1 MSESDI
7 LALIRGYATIPYR
20 IYIEG
25 NDTPLDEYEI
35 VSTTYEDYRY
45 VDTDS
50 LVIGQFVARTFNGE
64 IKNINRDLL
73 IENKEIEVRMG
84 VMVGD
89 TTTWYSLG
97 NFLITKPEEDDVKDK
112 MTFKSMD
119 YTKKFNKKFDPSS
132 VAFPCTALE
141 LATAVCNQCGVE
153 LATTDFTN
161 ANFIIENN
169 QYVEDES
176 CRKVMQDIGKLAYSW
191 VRIGWDNKCYIDFE
205 VKTEVEDYNII
216 TNDEYYDFSK
226 QQKQFGV
233 VNRVVVGMKDVDGEN
248 VAVQDDD
255 SIAENGLCEL
265 HIYDNNLTYTP
276 ELRQQVI
283 EGAKRLFGL
292 KYVPVEVNTVGH
304 PWLIGN
310 ELVRIIDMDG
320 NAVDTY
326 PFDRTIEYMGH
337 IKTKLVSK
345 AETQT
350 QHEYVNNNTLGDLL
364 NRTKL
369 VVDKQ
374 NKTIQAV
381 VEQSDE
387 TSKKVAEFGI
397 TLDGIS
403 SSVSNTEETVK
414 DLESSID
421 YFSVDL
427 SQYTLTIPVDSSN
440 KPLETKN
447 YDIPFYA
454 YYKGKQ
460 VMPNLSIDSSNT
472 GIITS
477 KTDNYI
483 RFSVN
488 NTTAIEKLSN
498 DYVLTFTYNSP
509 DGFYNV
515 VKKVTISLSVQG
527 KDGTPGKDGTSVN
540 ILGSYNSLEELKQAH
555 PTGNVGDAYI
565 VQGDMY
571 VWSTEENT
579 WVDVGNIQGPKGD
592 DGYTPQKGV
601 DYFDGENGENGKS
614 AYQIWL
620 EQGNVGSEQDYLDS
634 LKGQDGQDGYTPVK
648 GKDYFDGNDGSDG
661 KSAYQVWLDAGNTGT
676 EQDYL
681 DSLKGADGSD
691 GYTPVKGKDYFD
703 GADGQDG
710 SDGRGIKSTNITY
723 QIGTSGTTAPTGTWL
738 STIPTASAGQYVWTR
753 TIITYTDNTTS
764 TSYSV
769 SKYGDDG
776 SDGKDGY
783 TPVKGKDYFDGAD
796 GKDGYTPQKGVDYF
810 DGQDGKDG
818 KDGTDSYFYVRY
830 SANSNGNPMTQA
842 PTTTTK
848 YMGVAS
854 TTSPTAPT
862 SYSAY
867 TWSLIKGEDGVGTP
881 GKDGESA
888 YLHIKYSDDGKT
900 FTANNGETVG
910 RYRGELVDNNPNDSL
925 VFSDYKWYDMS
936 LIVDEELE
944 EIRQNVKQNTALI
957 EETDEQIRL
966 DVAENYT
973 SKGTFDEFK
982 QTTETEL
989 SIQSNELTISVSSIQ
1004 ERLDIL
1010 GTNIDGTTGEVTSVK
1025 TGKGF
1030 TFNDE
1035 GLNIND
1041 PNEEFNTQI
1050 TNRATQYK
1058 NGDEVIT
1065 ETSKDGFMTTDLKE
1079 KGTHQYSYNGDTYD
1093 FVAER
1098 IEVDGEYA
1106 YAHFYNGGD
1115 L

>member
-35 VSTTYEDYRY
+35 FSTTYEDYRY

-84 VMVGD
+84 VKVGD

-119 YTKKFNKKFDPSS
+119 YTKKFNKKFDPSL
-132 VAFPCTALE
+132 VTFPCTALE

-161 ANFIIENN
+161 SNFIIENN
-169 QYVEDES
+169 QYVNNES
-176 CRKVMQDIGKLAYSW
+176 CRKVMKDIGKTAYSW

-205 VKTEVEDYNII
+205 VKTEVEDHNII

-364 NRTKL
+364 NRTKI

-374 NKTIQAV
+374 NQTIKAV
-381 VEQSDE
+381 AEQSDA
-387 TSKKVAEFGI
+387 SAKKVAEFGI
-397 TLDGIS
+397 TLDEIS
-403 SSVSNTEETVK
+403 SSVSNTEEVVK

-427 SQYTLTIPVDSSN
+427 AQYTLTIPTDSSK

-447 YDIPFYA
+447 YDVPFYG

-460 VMPNLSIDSSNT
+460 VTPSSVTINGNNT
-472 GIITS
+472 GITTS
-477 KTDNYI
+477 KTDTYM
-483 RFSVN
+483 RFAVEVN
-488 NTTAIEKLSN
+488 TAITNLSN
-498 DYVLTFTYNSP
+498 DYTITFTYNSP
-509 DGFYNV
+509 DGVYTL
-515 VKKVTISLSVQG
+515 VKKFTISLSIQG
-527 KDGTPGKDGTSVN
+527 KDGEKGADGTSVN

-555 PTGNVGDAYI
+555 PTGNIGDAYI

-571 VWSTEENT
+571 VWSAEEND

-592 DGYTPQKGV
+592 KGDTGAQGPKGDTGATGPKGDKGATGPQGEKGNDGYTPQKGI
-601 DYFDGENGENGKS
+601 DYF
-614 AYQIWL
+614 
-620 EQGNVGSEQDYLDS
+620 
-634 LKGQDGQDGYTPVK
+634 
-648 GKDYFDGNDGSDG
+648 
-661 KSAYQVWLDAGNTGT
+661 
-676 EQDYL
+676 
-681 DSLKGADGSD
+681 
-691 GYTPVKGKDYFD
+691 
-703 GADGQDG
+703 
-710 SDGRGIKSTNITY
+710 
-723 QIGTSGTTAPTGTWL
+723 
-738 STIPTASAGQYVWTR
+738 
-753 TIITYTDNTTS
+753 
-764 TSYSV
+764 
-769 SKYGDDG
+769 
-776 SDGKDGY
+776 
-783 TPVKGKDYFDGAD
+783 
-796 GKDGYTPQKGVDYF
+796 
-810 DGQDGKDG
+810 DG
-818 KDGTDSYFYVRY
+818 KDGTSERLFIRY
-830 SANSNGNPMTQA
+830 SANSNGNPMTTTPQSDTA
-842 PTTTTK
+842 YMGIVTTTAT
-848 YMGVAS
+848 
-854 TTSPTAPT
+854 TAPT
-862 SYSAY
+862 SYTAY
-867 TWSLIKGEDGVGTP
+867 TWTKVLGNQGAQGIPGNAGANGLTPYVHIMYSADGSTFVPEEVDDNGNVVYPLGKKPSAWMGQYVDYNQDDSTNFNDYEWYKFTED
-881 GKDGESA
+881 
-888 YLHIKYSDDGKT
+888 I
-900 FTANNGETVG
+900 
-910 RYRGELVDNNPNDSL
+910 
-925 VFSDYKWYDMS
+925 
-936 LIVDEELE
+936 DEELND
-944 EIRQNVKQNTALI
+944 IQQNLSDNTNAISTLK
-957 EETDEQIRL
+957 TDVEQTNKSFSVR
-966 DVAENYT
+966 V
-973 SKGTFDEFK
+973 
-982 QTTETEL
+982 TEL
-989 SIQSNELTISVSSIQ
+989 QTQLTNNSNRIDDVDLKIENGVEVLKNKLITININGISVSTDSSAISTLLSNDRFSI
-1004 ERLDIL
+1004 
-1010 GTNIDGTTGEVTSVK
+1010 NS
-1025 TGKGF
+1025 
-1030 TFNDE
+1030 
-1035 GLNIND
+1035 
-1041 PNEEFNTQI
+1041 
-1050 TNRATQYK
+1050 K
-1058 NGDEVIT
+1058 NGELFFVGYDYELQKTVSRIDNLTVTNYLTSGYHRT
-1065 ETSKDGFMTTDLKE
+1065 EGFE
-1079 KGTHQYSYNGDTYD
+1079 
-1093 FVAER
+1093 
-1098 IEVDGEYA
+1098 IDGEYRT
-1106 YAHFYNGGD
+1106 GD
-1115 L
+1115 YYIGV

>member
-84 VMVGD
+84 VKVGD

-119 YTKKFNKKFDPSS
+119 YTKKFNQKFDPTL
-132 VAFPCTALE
+132 VTFPCTTLE

-161 ANFIIENN
+161 SNFIIENN
-169 QYVEDES
+169 QYVNNES
-176 CRKVMQDIGKLAYSW
+176 CRKVMQDIGKTAYSW

-205 VKTEVEDYNII
+205 VKTEVEDHNII

-364 NRTKL
+364 NRTKI

-374 NKTIQAV
+374 NKTIQAIA
-381 VEQSDE
+381 EQSDS

-397 TLDGIS
+397 TLDEIS
-403 SSVSNTEETVK
+403 SSVSDTEEVVK

-427 SQYTLTIPVDSSN
+427 AQYTLTIPTDSSK

-447 YDIPFYA
+447 YDVPFYG

-460 VMPNLSIDSSNT
+460 VTPSSVTINGNNT
-472 GIITS
+472 GIKTS
-477 KTDNYI
+477 KTDTYM
-483 RFSVN
+483 RFAVEVN
-488 NTTAIEKLSN
+488 TAITNLSN
-498 DYVLTFTYNSP
+498 DYTITFTYNSP
-509 DGFYNV
+509 DGVYTL
-515 VKKVTISLSVQG
+515 VKKFTISLSIQG
-527 KDGTPGKDGTSVN
+527 KDGEKGADGTSVN

-555 PTGNVGDAYI
+555 PTGNTGDAYI

-571 VWSTEENT
+571 VWSAEEND

-592 DGYTPQKGV
+592 KGDTGATGPQGPQGIQGPAGANGTP
-601 DYFDGENGENGKS
+601 
-614 AYQIWL
+614 
-620 EQGNVGSEQDYLDS
+620 
-634 LKGQDGQDGYTPVK
+634 
-648 GKDYFDGNDGSDG
+648 
-661 KSAYQVWLDAGNTGT
+661 
-676 EQDYL
+676 
-681 DSLKGADGSD
+681 
-691 GYTPVKGKDYFD
+691 
-703 GADGQDG
+703 
-710 SDGRGIKSTNITY
+710 
-723 QIGTSGTTAPTGTWL
+723 
-738 STIPTASAGQYVWTR
+738 
-753 TIITYTDNTTS
+753 
-764 TSYSV
+764 
-769 SKYGDDG
+769 
-776 SDGKDGY
+776 
-783 TPVKGKDYFDGAD
+783 
-796 GKDGYTPQKGVDYF
+796 
-810 DGQDGKDG
+810 
-818 KDGTDSYFYVRY
+818 SYFHVRY
-830 SANSNGNPMTQA
+830 SDNPNGNPMTTS
-842 PTTTTK
+842 PTSTTK

-854 TTSPTAPT
+854 TTSPTAPS
-862 SYSAY
+862 SYTAY
-867 TWSLIKGEDGVGTP
+867 KWSLIKGEDGTPGTP
-881 GKDGESA
+881 GSNGLTP
-888 YLHIKYSDDGKT
+888 YFHIKYS
-900 FTANNGETVG
+900 E
-910 RYRGELVDNNPNDSL
+910 
-925 VFSDYKWYDMS
+925 
-936 LIVDEELE
+936 
-944 EIRQNVKQNTALI
+944 
-957 EETDEQIRL
+957 
-966 DVAENYT
+966 
-973 SKGTFDEFK
+973 
-982 QTTETEL
+982 
-989 SIQSNELTISVSSIQ
+989 
-1004 ERLDIL
+1004 
-1010 GTNIDGTTGEVTSVK
+1010 DGTTFTPADSEYELGEKPSAWIGQYTDYVEQDSTNFDDYEWYKFTEDIDPKLDQMQDDINHANASINNTYTEVTKLQTEVTQNKESFEVSVSQL
-1025 TGKGF
+1025 TQ
-1030 TFNDE
+1030 TINTNNTAMQENID
-1035 GLNIND
+1035 NINNTLSNGVELVKNNLVTID
-1041 PNEEFNTQI
+1041 INGISVTTNTSAISTLLSNDRFSINTKSNEELFFVGYDYDLQKTVSRIDNLTVANYL
-1050 TNRATQYK
+1050 TAGYHRTE
-1058 NGDEVIT
+1058 GFVI
-1065 ETSKDGFMTTDLKE
+1065 
-1079 KGTHQYSYNGDTYD
+1079 
-1093 FVAER
+1093 
-1098 IEVDGEYA
+1098 DGEYRSGD
-1106 YAHFYNGGD
+1106 FYVGV
-1115 L
+1115 

>member
-7 LALIRGYATIPYR
+7 LALIRGNATIPYR

-84 VMVGD
+84 VKVEN

-119 YTKKFNKKFDPSS
+119 YTKKFNQKFDPTL
-132 VAFPCTALE
+132 VTFPCTTLE

-153 LATTDFTN
+153 LATIDFTN
-161 ANFIIENN
+161 SNFIIENN
-169 QYVEDES
+169 QYVNNES
-176 CRKVMQDIGKLAYSW
+176 CRKVMQDIGKTAYSW

-205 VKTEVEDYNII
+205 VKTEVEDHNII

-364 NRTKL
+364 NRTKI

-381 VEQSDE
+381 VDQSDS
-387 TSKKVAEFGI
+387 TSKKVAELGI
-397 TLDGIS
+397 ALDEIS
-403 SSVSNTEETVK
+403 SSVSKTEEVVK
-414 DLESSID
+414 DLENSID
-421 YFSVDL
+421 LFSVDL
-427 SQYTLTIPVDSSN
+427 AQYTLTIPTDSSK

-447 YDIPFYA
+447 YDVPFYG

-460 VMPNLSIDSSNT
+460 VTPSSVTINGNNT
-472 GIITS
+472 GITTS
-477 KTDNYI
+477 KTNTYI
-483 RFSVN
+483 RFAVEVN
-488 NTTAIEKLSN
+488 TAITNLSN
-498 DYVLTFTYNSP
+498 DYTITFTYNSP
-509 DGFYNV
+509 DGVYTL
-515 VKKVTISLSVQG
+515 VKKFTISLSIQG
-527 KDGTPGKDGTSVN
+527 KDGEKGADGTSVN

-555 PTGNVGDAYI
+555 PSGNIGDAYI

-571 VWSTEENT
+571 VWSAEEND

-592 DGYTPQKGV
+592 KGDTGAQGPKGDTGATGPQGEQGIQGEQGPKGDKGDTGTQGPQGIQGEKGDKGDKGDDGYTPQKGI
-601 DYFDGENGENGKS
+601 DYF
-614 AYQIWL
+614 
-620 EQGNVGSEQDYLDS
+620 
-634 LKGQDGQDGYTPVK
+634 
-648 GKDYFDGNDGSDG
+648 
-661 KSAYQVWLDAGNTGT
+661 
-676 EQDYL
+676 
-681 DSLKGADGSD
+681 
-691 GYTPVKGKDYFD
+691 
-703 GADGQDG
+703 
-710 SDGRGIKSTNITY
+710 
-723 QIGTSGTTAPTGTWL
+723 
-738 STIPTASAGQYVWTR
+738 
-753 TIITYTDNTTS
+753 
-764 TSYSV
+764 
-769 SKYGDDG
+769 
-776 SDGKDGY
+776 
-783 TPVKGKDYFDGAD
+783 
-796 GKDGYTPQKGVDYF
+796 
-810 DGQDGKDG
+810 DGKDG
-818 KDGTDSYFYVRY
+818 KDGTSERLFIRY
-830 SANSNGNPMTQA
+830 SANSNGNPMTTTPQSDTA
-842 PTTTTK
+842 YMGTITTTAT
-848 YMGVAS
+848 
-854 TTSPTAPT
+854 TAPT
-862 SYSAY
+862 SYTAY
-867 TWSLIKGEDGVGTP
+867 TWTKVLGNQGAQGIPGNAGANGLTPYVHIMYSQDGMAFTP
-881 GKDGESA
+881 EEK
-888 YLHIKYSDDGKT
+888 SDDGTVIYPLGKKPSAWMGQYVDYVEQDSTNFDDYEWYKFTEDIDDTLNGMQDDIDKNKT
-900 FTANNGETVG
+900 DINNNYQDLVEQLNKKANDD
-910 RYRGELVDNNPNDSL
+910 ELVTIRNSVETLQTDL
-925 VFSDYKWYDMS
+925 MAQTKVT
-936 LIVDEELE
+936 E
-944 EIRQNVKQNTALI
+944 EIVTNGVSKVT
-957 EETDEQIRL
+957 T
-966 DVAENYT
+966 T
-973 SKGTFDEFK
+973 SGTFDK
-982 QTTETEL
+982 
-989 SIQSNELTISVSSIQ
+989 NGLTIEKSGAETKSIVNQLGVNVKDSSNNDALFAGYVDDAKAEDNEKLKAYKGQTVVYSNNMIVDNYLMIGTHS
-1004 ERLDIL
+1004 RLEDYE
-1010 GTNIDGTTGEVTSVK
+1010 DGTGI
-1025 TGKGF
+1025 F
-1030 TFNDE
+1030 
-1035 GLNIND
+1035 
-1041 PNEEFNTQI
+1041 
-1050 TNRATQYK
+1050 
-1058 NGDEVIT
+1058 VI
-1065 ETSKDGFMTTDLKE
+1065 G
-1079 KGTHQYSYNGDTYD
+1079 
-1093 FVAER
+1093 
-1098 IEVDGEYA
+1098 
-1106 YAHFYNGGD
+1106 
-1115 L
+1115 

>member
-84 VMVGD
+84 VKVGD

-119 YTKKFNKKFDPSS
+119 YTKKFNKKFDPSL
-132 VAFPCTALE
+132 VTFPCTALE
-141 LATAVCNQCGVE
+141 LAEAVCAQCRVE

-161 ANFIIENN
+161 ADFIIENN

-205 VKTEVEDYNII
+205 VKTEVEDHNII

-233 VNRVVVGMKDVDGEN
+233 VNRVVVGIKDVDGEN

-320 NAVDTY
+320 NTVDTY

-364 NRTKL
+364 NRTKI

-374 NKTIQAV
+374 NQTIKAV
-381 VEQSDE
+381 AEQSDA
-387 TSKKVAEFGI
+387 SAKKVAEFGI
-397 TLDGIS
+397 TLDEIS
-403 SSVSNTEETVK
+403 SSVSNTEEVVK

-427 SQYTLTIPVDSSN
+427 AQYTLTIPTDSSK

-447 YDIPFYA
+447 YDVPFYG

-460 VMPNLSIDSSNT
+460 VTPSSVTINGNNT
-472 GIITS
+472 GITVS
-477 KTDNYI
+477 KTDTYM
-483 RFSVN
+483 RFAVEVN
-488 NTTAIEKLSN
+488 TAITNLSN
-498 DYVLTFTYNSP
+498 DYTITFTYNSP
-509 DGFYNV
+509 DGVYTL
-515 VKKVTISLSVQG
+515 VKKFTISLSIQG
-527 KDGTPGKDGTSVN
+527 KDGEKGADGTSVN

-555 PTGNVGDAYI
+555 PTGNIGDAYI

-571 VWSTEENT
+571 VWSAEEND

-592 DGYTPQKGV
+592 KGDTGAQGPKGDTGATGPQGEQGIQGEQGPKGDTGTQGPQGIQGEKGDKGDKGDDGYTPQKGI
-601 DYFDGENGENGKS
+601 DYF
-614 AYQIWL
+614 
-620 EQGNVGSEQDYLDS
+620 
-634 LKGQDGQDGYTPVK
+634 
-648 GKDYFDGNDGSDG
+648 
-661 KSAYQVWLDAGNTGT
+661 
-676 EQDYL
+676 
-681 DSLKGADGSD
+681 
-691 GYTPVKGKDYFD
+691 
-703 GADGQDG
+703 
-710 SDGRGIKSTNITY
+710 
-723 QIGTSGTTAPTGTWL
+723 
-738 STIPTASAGQYVWTR
+738 
-753 TIITYTDNTTS
+753 
-764 TSYSV
+764 
-769 SKYGDDG
+769 
-776 SDGKDGY
+776 
-783 TPVKGKDYFDGAD
+783 
-796 GKDGYTPQKGVDYF
+796 
-810 DGQDGKDG
+810 DGKDG
-818 KDGTDSYFYVRY
+818 KDGTSERLFIRY
-830 SANSNGNPMTQA
+830 SANSNGNPMTTTPQSDTA
-842 PTTTTK
+842 YMGTITTTAT
-848 YMGVAS
+848 
-854 TTSPTAPT
+854 TAPT
-862 SYSAY
+862 SYTAY
-867 TWSLIKGEDGVGTP
+867 TWTKVLGNQGAQGIPGNAGANGLTPYVHIMYSQDGMAFTP
-881 GKDGESA
+881 EEK
-888 YLHIKYSDDGKT
+888 SDDGTVIYPLGKKPSAWMGQYVDYNKADSTDFNDYEWYKFTEDIDDTLNGMQDDINKNKT
-900 FTANNGETVG
+900 DINNNYQDLVEQLDKKANDD
-910 RYRGELVDNNPNDSL
+910 ELVTIRNSVETLQTDL
-925 VFSDYKWYDMS
+925 MAQTKVT
-936 LIVDEELE
+936 E
-944 EIRQNVKQNTALI
+944 EI
-957 EETDEQIRL
+957 
-966 DVAENYT
+966 VANGVSKVTTT
-973 SKGTFDEFK
+973 SGTFDK
-982 QTTETEL
+982 
-989 SIQSNELTISVSSIQ
+989 NGLTIEKSGAETKSIVNQLGVNVKDSSDNDALFAGYVDDAKAEDNEKLKAYKGQTVVYSNNMIVDNYLMIGTHS
-1004 ERLDIL
+1004 RLEDYE
-1010 GTNIDGTTGEVTSVK
+1010 DGTGI
-1025 TGKGF
+1025 F
-1030 TFNDE
+1030 
-1035 GLNIND
+1035 
-1041 PNEEFNTQI
+1041 
-1050 TNRATQYK
+1050 
-1058 NGDEVIT
+1058 VI
-1065 ETSKDGFMTTDLKE
+1065 G
-1079 KGTHQYSYNGDTYD
+1079 
-1093 FVAER
+1093 
-1098 IEVDGEYA
+1098 
-1106 YAHFYNGGD
+1106 
-1115 L
+1115 